1 MDSGR
6 FGKSSAKM
14 GAFVLA
20 AAIHAVAVFLL
31 LQARYPLRLP
41 ADAESFAVTVA
52 AEDGTPL
59 RGFPDANGVW
69 RYPATL
75 EDVSPLY
82 LEAVIHYEDRHF
94 WRHPGVNP
102 LALGRALWQM
112 VRTGRLVSG
121 GSTLTMQ
128 VARILHPHAR
138 TLRGKAEQMFR
149 AIQLELRFSKREIL
163 TLYLDHA
170 PFGGPIEGVRAA
182 GYTYLGKAPRELSHA
197 EAALLA
203 VLPQAPT
210 RLRPDRNPEGAA
222 RARNKVLDR
231 MARFGVWDA
240 ATVEGAKI
248 ERVLSRFEP
257 HPMQAPLLARRVRN
271 RADPRA
277 PIRTFIHR
285 DSQEGVRDL
294 VRAAVDAMPERTSAA
309 AIVMENE
316 NLAVRAYVGSADF
329 MDADRFGHVDMVRAM
344 RSPGS
349 TLKPFLYGFALEE
362 GLIHSESL
370 LVDAP
375 FSFGG
380 YRPDNFTR
388 HFTGPTSAAEA
399 LRRSLNLPAVE
410 LLDRLG
416 PKFFDRRL
424 RQGGLHLSY
433 PAGQGPN
440 LTMIL
445 GGVGA
450 SLEQLVGAYSA
461 LAREGVAGRPRLT
474 PDDPRVYR
482 RMLSPGAAWIV
493 GEMLREAPRPDLP
506 AYGMRRANPS
516 GRVAWKTGT
525 SYGYRD
531 AWCVG
536 VTERHTVGVWVGRP
550 DGTPTPGHYGRA
562 TAAPLMFSILDSL
575 PRRSGRSPEVPGA
588 VARAEICWPLG
599 TPPDGPDD
607 PLCHDRRAAWILNGT
622 IPPTL
627 PDRSDRHW
635 QPNPIRVP
643 VNPDTDLRVDAD
655 CPGPDPVIRE
665 IARWPRAAEPW
676 LSPNRRARSRI
687 PPLDPICGRPVS
699 AAAESIRILGLE
711 PDSLIR
717 PPGARTRLP
726 ELTLRA
732 EGGRGR
738 LFWLLNGE
746 LVARCGIGETRHL
759 RFERPGRY
767 RLTVMDL
774 AGNHDSVSFVVL
786 GGRGT

>member
-1 MDSGR
+1 MNFHR
-6 FGKSSAKM
+6 FLRM
-14 GAFVLA
+14 GIALATAAVLY
-20 AAIHAVAVFLL
+20 AIATFALLHARF
-31 LQARYPLRLP
+31 PLRLP
-41 ADAESFAVTVA
+41 TDAESFAVTVA

-59 RGFPDANGVW
+59 RSFPDAGGVW
-69 RYPATL
+69 RYPVTMD
-75 EDVSPLY
+75 EVSPLY
-82 LEAVIHYEDRHF
+82 LEALVHYEDRYF

-102 LALGRALWQM
+102 LALGRAFWQM
-112 VRTGRLVSG
+112 IREGELISG

-128 VARILHPHAR
+128 VARILHPHPR

-163 TLYLDHA
+163 TLYLNHA
-170 PFGGPIEGVRAA
+170 PFGGPIEGVQAA
-182 GYTYLGKAPRELSHA
+182 SFAYLGKAPRELSHA

-222 RARNKVLDR
+222 TARNKVLDR
-231 MARFGVWDA
+231 MATFGVWDRETA
-240 ATVEGAKI
+240 ESAKI
-248 ERVLSRFEP
+248 ERVVSRFDP
-257 HPMQAPLLARRVRN
+257 HPLRAPLLARRLKG

-277 PIRTFIHR
+277 PVRTFVQS
-285 DSQEGVRDL
+285 DLQWTVRDL
-294 VRAAVDAMPERTSAA
+294 VRATVDGTPEHTSAA
-309 AIVMENE
+309 AIVVENE

-329 MDADRFGHVDMVRAM
+329 LDAERFGHVDMIQAV

-375 FSFGG
+375 FSFSG
-380 YRPDNFTR
+380 YRPDNFTE
-388 HFTGPTSAAEA
+388 HFTGPVSAAEA

-424 RQGGLHLSY
+424 RQGGLHLDY
-433 PAGQGPN
+433 PTGQGPN

-450 SLEQLVGAYSA
+450 SLEA
-461 LAREGVAGRPRLT
+461 LAGSYTALANDGVAGRPRLT
-474 PDDPRVYR
+474 PDEPRVYR
-482 RMLSPGAAWIV
+482 RMLTPGAAWIV
-493 GEMLREAPRPDLP
+493 GEILREAPRPDLS
-506 AYGMRRANPS
+506 AYRSRMNRSR
-516 GRVAWKTGT
+516 RVAWKTGT

-536 VTERHTVGVWVGRP
+536 VTDRYTVGVWIGRP

-562 TAAPLMFSILDSL
+562 TAAPLLFAIVDGL
-575 PRRSGRSPEVPGA
+575 PRRGGRPPGVPGS
-588 VARAEICWPLG
+588 VETAEICWPLG
-599 TPPDGPDD
+599 TRPEGPGD
-607 PLCHDRRAAWILNGT
+607 PLCQERRTAWTLNGT
-622 IPPTL
+622 TPPTL
-627 PDRSDRHW
+627 PDRADRHW
-635 QPNPIRVP
+635 RANPVRVP
-643 VNPDTDLRVDAD
+643 VNPENGLRVEAD
-655 CPGPDPVIRE
+655 CMGPGSVIRE
-665 IARWPRAAEPW
+665 IARWPRAAGPW
-676 LSPNRRARSRI
+676 LSPDRRARSRI
-687 PPLDPICGRPVS
+687 PRLDPACGRPVS
-699 AAAESIRILGLE
+699 SAADTVRILGLE
-711 PDSLIR
+711 PDTLIR
-717 PPGARTRLP
+717 PPGSRTRLP

-732 EGGRGR
+732 EGGRGQ

-746 LVARCGIGETRHL
+746 LVARCGVGEVRNL

-774 AGNHDSVSFVVL
+774 AGNHDSVSFVVM
-786 GGRGT
+786 GGRGA